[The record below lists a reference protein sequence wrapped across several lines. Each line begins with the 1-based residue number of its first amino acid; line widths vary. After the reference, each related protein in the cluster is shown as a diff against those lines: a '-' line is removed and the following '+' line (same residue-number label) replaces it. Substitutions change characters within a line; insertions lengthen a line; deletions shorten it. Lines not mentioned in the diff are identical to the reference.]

1 MNPENNPSS
10 NMPELPKEV
19 YEHVLIQSAE
29 IDEYQKQELT
39 LSYVD
44 LDGSHELQTCYGDVL
59 KTINALMDYTRML
72 DIVCDQWELTGFHR
86 ATYEY
91 HADKLREIADKFQK
105 AIGYDYNAAVEKC
118 RKKKARKQPYSDVG
132 EDALALAVRSRQ
144 KAEEKQ
150 LEDQKT
156 KTPVPPAESSSPSPA
171 EDVLPPWEDDF
182 S

>member
-1 MNPENNPSS
+1 MNPENNPAD
-10 NMPELPKEV
+10 NMPKLPMEI
-19 YEHVLIQSAE
+19 YGHVLMQSAE

-44 LDGSHELQTCYGDVL
+44 LDGSHELKTCYGDVL

-91 HADKLREIADKFQK
+91 HAGKLREIADKFQK
-105 AIGYDYNAAVEKC
+105 AISYDYAAAVEKC
-118 RKKKARKQPYSDVG
+118 RKKKARKQAYSDVG
-132 EDALALAVRSRQ
+132 EDALALAVRSQQ
-144 KAEEKQ
+144 KAAEKQ

-156 KTPVPPAESSSPSPA
+156 EEPVSSIETSPPYPAENTLPA
-171 EDVLPPWEDDF
+171 WEDDF
-182 S
+182 

>member
-1 MNPENNPSS
+1 MNPENNPAD
-10 NMPELPKEV
+10 NMPKLPMEI
-19 YEHVLIQSAE
+19 YGHVLMQSAE

-44 LDGSHELQTCYGDVL
+44 LDGSHELKTCYGDVL

-91 HADKLREIADKFQK
+91 HAGKLREIADKFQK
-105 AIGYDYNAAVEKC
+105 AIGYDYSAAVEKC
-118 RKKKARKQPYSDVG
+118 RKKKARKQAYSDVG
-132 EDALALAVRSRQ
+132 EDALALAVRSQQ
-144 KAEEKQ
+144 KAAEKQ

-156 KTPVPPAESSSPSPA
+156 EEPVSSIEASPPYPAENTLPA
-171 EDVLPPWEDDF
+171 WEDDF
-182 S
+182 

>member
-1 MNPENNPSS
+1 MNPENNPAD
-10 NMPELPKEV
+10 NMPKLPMEI
-19 YEHVLIQSAE
+19 YGHVLMQSAE

-44 LDGSHELQTCYGDVL
+44 LDGSHELKTCYGDVL

-91 HADKLREIADKFQK
+91 HAGKLREIADKFQK
-105 AIGYDYNAAVEKC
+105 AIGYDYAAAVEKC
-118 RKKKARKQPYSDVG
+118 RKKKARKQAYSDVG
-132 EDALALAVRSRQ
+132 EDALALAVRSQQ
-144 KAEEKQ
+144 KAAEKQ

-156 KTPVPPAESSSPSPA
+156 EEPVSSIETSPPYPAENTLPA
-171 EDVLPPWEDDF
+171 WEDDF
-182 S
+182 

>member
-1 MNPENNPSS
+1 MNPENNPAD
-10 NMPELPKEV
+10 NMPKLPMEI
-19 YEHVLIQSAE
+19 YGHVLMQSAE

-44 LDGSHELQTCYGDVL
+44 LDGSHELKTCYGDVL

-91 HADKLREIADKFQK
+91 HAGKLREIADKFQK
-105 AIGYDYNAAVEKC
+105 AIGYDYAATVEKC
-118 RKKKARKQPYSDVG
+118 RKKKAMKQAYSDVG
-132 EDALALAVRSRQ
+132 EDALALAVRRQQ
-144 KAEEKQ
+144 KATEKQ

-156 KTPVPPAESSSPSPA
+156 EESISSIETSPPYPAENTLPA
-171 EDVLPPWEDDF
+171 WEDDF
-182 S
+182 

>member
-1 MNPENNPSS
+1 MNPENNPAD
-10 NMPELPKEV
+10 NMPKLPMEI
-19 YEHVLIQSAE
+19 YGHVLMQSAE

-44 LDGSHELQTCYGDVL
+44 LDGSHELKTCYGDVL

-91 HADKLREIADKFQK
+91 HADKLIEIADKFQK

-118 RKKKARKQPYSDVG
+118 RKKKARKQAYSDVG
-132 EDALALAVRSRQ
+132 EDALALAVRSQQ
-144 KAEEKQ
+144 KAAEKQ

-156 KTPVPPAESSSPSPA
+156 EEPVSSIETSPPYPAENTLPA
-171 EDVLPPWEDDF
+171 WEDDF
-182 S
+182 